1 MNLYGDTPSKNHP
14 PNNDAGGDVDAELLE
29 QARAGDEAAF
39 AKLFRRHYPS
49 VRGMAARILL
59 DLSAAED
66 VAQETF
72 VRAAR
77 LLAQITDGSGLRS
90 WLYRVAIN
98 LCRDRLR
105 SQKRRL
111 LREEEFMRLCS
122 STTQQKPDERAL
134 RIIEILRTLPATQ
147 REAVVLVYYENLDH
161 ATAARAA
168 GCAASTL
175 SWRLMLARRRLRQLL
190 Q

>member
-90 WLYRVAIN
+90 WLYRAAIN

-111 LREEEFMRLCS
+111 LREEEFMRLCG
-122 STTQQKPDERAL
+122 TTQEKPDERAV